1 MSIRVTRREII
12 EAIGCPNLSLVK
24 STYPMRQPYFYFRY
38 DFRGRMSWPCVD
50 GVLTR
55 PKDKRIDVAQL
66 NHMTLDAWA
75 SLGLAFVKEAEATT

>member
-24 STYPMRQPYFYFRY
+24 STYPMRQPYFVFLY
-38 DFRGRMSWPCVD
+38 SQPCVD
-50 GVLTR
+50 GVIPR

-75 SLGLAFVKEAEATT
+75 SFGLAFVKEAEATA

>member
-24 STYPMRQPYFYFRY
+24 STYPMRQPYFVFLY
-38 DFRGRMSWPCVD
+38 SWPCVD

-75 SLGLAFVKEAEATT
+75 SLGLAFVKEAEATA